1 MRHVKIFLRNIL
13 FILIFLFII
22 ATVIYLNLGKIV
34 ASQLSMKLHTNVVIG
49 KMIIRPSSFTIYD
62 LTIFNP
68 NTSKLTI
75 AFQAQELR
83 FQIPLIRFLY
93 PRILFEQITISNI
106 YAGVEFYDQKNTYG
120 NWTQLVNNLNSDE
133 PKVATQ
139 SLRTKTVFVNQLVF
153 NNSTVDVA
161 PYGKSAHRL
170 KPIPQLSFYNINS
183 QRGLPMNQITDLIAR
198 KFMQE
203 VSILGNVG
211 NMLQTIISIPT
222 NTAKGLLFPFKSV
235 FKNRYP
241 YQPTSY

>member
-13 FILIFLFII
+13 FILLFLFII
-22 ATVIYLNLGKIV
+22 AIVIYLNLGKII

-68 NTSKLTI
+68 NTSKLNI

-83 FQIPLIRFLY
+83 FDIPLIRFLY
-93 PRILFEQITISNI
+93 PRILFERITISNI
-106 YAGVEFYDQKNTYG
+106 YAGVEFYDQKNSYG
-120 NWTQLVNNLNSDE
+120 NWTQLLNNLNSDE
-133 PKVATQ
+133 PKVAAQ
-139 SLRTKTVFVNQLVF
+139 SLRTKTVFVNQLIF
-153 NNSTVDVA
+153 NNSTVDLA

-222 NTAKGLLFPFKSV
+222 NTVKGLLFPFKSV

>member
-13 FILIFLFII
+13 FTILFLLIT
-22 ATVIYLNLGKIV
+22 ATVIYLNLGKII

-68 NTSKLTI
+68 NSSKLTI

-83 FQIPLIRFLY
+83 FDIPLIRFLY
-93 PRILFEQITISNI
+93 PQILFEQITISNI
-106 YAGVEFYDQKNTYG
+106 YAGVELYDKKNTYG
-120 NWTQLVNNLNSDE
+120 NWTQLLNNLNSDE
-133 PKVATQ
+133 PRVAAQ
-139 SLRTKTVFVNQLVF
+139 SLRTKTVFVNQLIF
-153 NNSTVDVA
+153 NNSTVDLA
-161 PYGKSAHRL
+161 LSGKSAHRL

-183 QRGLPMNQITDLIAR
+183 QKGLPMNQITDLIAR

-211 NMLQTIISIPT
+211 NMLQDIISIPT
-222 NTAKGLLFPFKSV
+222 NTVKGLLFPFKSL
-235 FKNRYP
+235 FKNKYP
-241 YQPTSY
+241 YTPSS